1 MPDARPCSLIEWRAL
16 SGGGARNVGS
26 AARARS
32 RWRTA
37 GTAMPHKTAPCGLA
51 MPVLRKR
58 PQFARQVEGRHARS
72 CLGID
77 SRVSWRREGPWG
89 RARYIHPWPPEMVGW
104 LEVVIGRHTPT
115 HRDKGL
121 NLEKNPEFPGQ
132 LDCIDESLNITQ
144 YMNLFQEQG
153 HMRRH
158 RVVDRAYRRAGFD
171 AHWAGQIEEVETGE
185 RFVIDSWFQDNGML
199 PYISPSTDW
208 FDLTDLRILSFGIQD

>member
-1 MPDARPCSLIEWRAL
+1 MNFFSKLLVTAGLLAVLGFTQAAQARVQIIDVCYDFSCKTLQQVVLSAEEWR
-16 SGGGARNVGS
+16 SVIGWFYP
-26 AARARS
+26 AAP
-32 RWRTA
+32 TA
-37 GTAMPHKTAPCGLA
+37 AEERER
-51 MPVLRKR
+51 LR
-58 PQFARQVEGRHARS
+58 QA
-72 CLGID
+72 
-77 SRVSWRREGPWG
+77 
-89 RARYIHPWPPEMVGW
+89 VGW

-132 LDCIDESLNITQ
+132 LDCIDESLNITK

-158 RVVDRAYRRAGFD
+158 RVVDRAYRKAGFD
-171 AHWAGQIEEVETGE
+171 AHWAGQIEEIETGE

-208 FDLTDLRILSFGIQD
+208 FDITDLRILSFGIQD

>member
-1 MPDARPCSLIEWRAL
+1 MNFFSKLLVTTGLAVVLGFSQVAKARVQIIDVCYDFSCKTLQQVVLSAEEWR
-16 SGGGARNVGS
+16 SVIGWFYP
-26 AARARS
+26 AAP
-32 RWRTA
+32 TA
-37 GTAMPHKTAPCGLA
+37 AEERER
-51 MPVLRKR
+51 LR
-58 PQFARQVEGRHARS
+58 QA
-72 CLGID
+72 
-77 SRVSWRREGPWG
+77 
-89 RARYIHPWPPEMVGW
+89 VGW

-158 RVVDRAYRRAGFD
+158 RVVDRAYRKAGFD
-171 AHWAGQIEEVETGE
+171 AHWAGQIEEIETGE

-208 FDLTDLRILSFGIQD
+208 FDITDLQILTFGIQD